1 MSHNI
6 LLHICFYLY
15 SFVFH
20 TKKTTN
26 KPLIFFKVPYESIV
40 LIIIS
45 DIIENIFFHLV
56 VKDKAK
62 NRRNNSRRPCPTA
75 KEKQLL
81 NLKASQNG

>member
-1 MSHNI
+1 M
-6 LLHICFYLY
+6 F
-15 SFVFH
+15 
-20 TKKTTN
+20 
-26 KPLIFFKVPYESIV
+26 PYESIV
-40 LIIIS
+40 LIVIS